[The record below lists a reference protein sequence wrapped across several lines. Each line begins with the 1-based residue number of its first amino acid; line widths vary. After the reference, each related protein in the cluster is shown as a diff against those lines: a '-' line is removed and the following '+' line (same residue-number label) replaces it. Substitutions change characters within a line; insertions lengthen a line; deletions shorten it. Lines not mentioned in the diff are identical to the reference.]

1 MSRKR
6 WSFTLIMLI
15 IGAMAAVQYKS
26 LQNPTV
32 TDNRDEWQLKESL
45 KAEQQVQIE
54 LLKEIRKY
62 EGQLEG
68 YEAKRAG
75 SKEDALQKTL
85 EELREKAGLADVTGS
100 GVTFRLAP
108 LFDNIGEGE
117 EAPVLSPQLLQR
129 LINELNTYGATAVQ
143 IDDQRIVATTPI
155 RDVNGKVAV
164 NQIVLPPLPLEVKVI
179 AKDAEELYDRMKVS
193 NAFDHFAI
201 DNIEL
206 TMSKP
211 EDEITIGRYK
221 GEIDTEHMEAI
232 KAEEEG
238 K

>member
-15 IGAMAAVQYKS
+15 IGVMAAVQYKS
-26 LQNPTV
+26 LQNPEV
-32 TDNRDEWQLKESL
+32 TDTRDEWQLKESL
-45 KAEQQVQIE
+45 KAEQQIQIE

-62 EGQLEG
+62 EGQLNG
-68 YEAKRAG
+68 YEEKREG
-75 SKEDALQKTL
+75 SKEDALQNTL
-85 EELREKAGLADVTGS
+85 EELRQKAGLTDVTGS
-100 GVTFRLAP
+100 GVILQFGP

-117 EAPVLSPQLLQR
+117 EVPILSPQLLQR
-129 LINELNTYGATAVQ
+129 LVNELHTYGATAVQ
-143 IDDQRIVATTPI
+143 IDDQRVVATTPI
-155 RDVNGKVAV
+155 RDVNGKVSV
-164 NQIVLPPLPLEVKVI
+164 NGVVLPPLPLEVKVI
-179 AKDAEELYDRMKVS
+179 AKDAQELYDRMKVS
-193 NAFDHFAI
+193 SVFDHFAI

-206 TMSKP
+206 IMSKP

-221 GEIDTEHMEAI
+221 GAIDTEHMEAI